1 MAQGS
6 KSKTTATGKSR
17 KGSTGRSGTSA
28 KKQETYEEEGLPAFL
43 GPEVMIIL
51 SFMAAV
57 LLFLSNF
64 HLCGVVGDF
73 LRRLQLG
80 LFGVVGYIL
89 PFFLFIGTSF
99 YMANRGNRKAVIKLA
114 AVTGGLLA
122 ICGLAQMIFGAAL
135 EPGGSLLSF
144 YQLSS
149 EGKGGG
155 LIGGGLSFG
164 LQSVVGS
171 IGAYLILLAV
181 LIICGVCITEKSVVN
196 VVKTGSGR
204 AYQYAKEDA
213 IRRKEERE
221 ERLEERRRLR
231 EDNVVRGVD
240 FGSIT
245 FQDPNVPSAPGGGT
259 GMPQGQEPGN
269 SASGERPASRKRSRI
284 KESPR
289 EPAYS
294 SADVFTGRID
304 IPPEYEEPVPF
315 AEDMPG
321 QGAWNGQGGMPGAEG
336 WNGQGGMSGAEGW
349 NGQGA
354 MPGAEGWNGQDGMP
368 GAEGWNGQGGMSG
381 AEGWNGQ
388 AGMYGAGGASEL
400 RETGGASMEIS
411 SAESRPKAGQGEEKV
426 LSFSKKAG
434 KRKDG
439 PLYADRELMTMEELD
454 DTLPVPALPGEE
466 PASESFEG
474 MQSQLGKTAMEAGT
488 DFDGSITFQE
498 EHSKDELRGGVSWD
512 FFAEDPLPQT
522 DSVNPGTASQLTAA
536 SNGLEKP
543 EQWAGPSGDL
553 DPMGQIQNADAPE
566 AVRQSQSA
574 GDLKPARQLQHASE
588 PNPALQLQSASEP
601 NPALQLQPTG
611 DPDPMLHGR
620 VADPLASGNQDRPSS
635 LHQSHAGTVPSSQSG
650 PVPWDEP
657 DSPQSI
663 YVPEGEKRVVTA
675 NGKIIETETEL
686 LHKRIESRREEA
698 AQERPEAALRASGK
712 APEPVKKPYVFPPT
726 SLLKKGSRAAG
737 AFSEDEYKETAI
749 KLQQTLRNFGVG
761 VTVTNISCG
770 PSVTRYELHPEQG
783 VKVSRIVGLA
793 DDIKLSLAAAE
804 IRIEAPIPGKS
815 AVGIEVPNKETSMVY
830 LRELLE
836 SEGFVNSK
844 SRLTFAGGKDI
855 GGQPVTADIGKMPH
869 LLIAGATGSGKSVCI
884 NTLIMSIIFKADP
897 EDVKLIMVDPKVV
910 ELSVYNGIPHLMIP
924 VVTDPKK
931 ASGALNWAV
940 AEMGDRYKKFAEYNV
955 RDLKGYNEK
964 IKNLTNIPEENRP
977 KKLPQIVIIIDELA
991 DLMMVVPGEVEDA
1004 ICRLA
1009 QLARAAGI
1017 HLVIA
1022 TQRPSVNV
1030 ITGLIK
1036 ANVPSRIAF
1045 SVSSGVDSRTI
1056 IDMNGAEKLLGK
1068 GDMLFY
1074 PSGVP
1079 KPQRVQGAFVSDQEV
1094 SQVVEFLTE
1103 QGLTTSY
1110 SSEVE
1115 SRVMNSTLDGF
1126 SGGGNSR
1133 GEDFA
1138 QAGRFIIEKEKASIG
1153 MLQRMFKI
1161 GFNRAARIMDQLAEA
1176 GVVGEEEGTKPRKL
1190 LMTMEEFEQFLSG
1203 GN

>member
-1 MAQGS
+1 MAQSS
-6 KSKTTATGKSR
+6 KNKTTANGKSR
-17 KGSTGRSGTSA
+17 KSSAGRSGTAS
-28 KKQETYEEEGLPAFL
+28 KRQETYEEEELPAFL

-51 SFMAAV
+51 SFLLAV

-80 LFGVVGYIL
+80 LFGVTGYVL

-99 YMANRGNRKAVIKLA
+99 YMANRGNKKAVIKLL

-122 ICGLAQMIFGAAL
+122 VCGLAQMMFGAAL
-135 EPGGSLLSF
+135 EPGGSLLDF

-155 LIGGGLSFG
+155 LLGGVISFG
-164 LQSVVGS
+164 FRSVVGT

-196 VVKTGSGR
+196 VVKSSSGK

-213 IRRKEERE
+213 IRRREERE
-221 ERLEERRRLR
+221 ERMEEKRRLR
-231 EDNVVRGVD
+231 EDKVVRGVD

-245 FQDPNVPSAPGGGT
+245 FQEQPAAPVPGMEDGKGQGQTGQTGQPGGK
-259 GMPQGQEPGN
+259 
-269 SASGERPASRKRSRI
+269 AASREKVSSRSSGKA
-284 KESPR
+284 KEQ
-289 EPAYS
+289 PAEASSYS
-294 SADVFTGRID
+294 SADVFTGKID

-315 AEDMPG
+315 VEDVKPIVLED
-321 QGAWNGQGGMPGAEG
+321 A
-336 WNGQGGMSGAEGW
+336 
-349 NGQGA
+349 
-354 MPGAEGWNGQDGMP
+354 
-368 GAEGWNGQGGMSG
+368 
-381 AEGWNGQ
+381 
-388 AGMYGAGGASEL
+388 
-400 RETGGASMEIS
+400 
-411 SAESRPKAGQGEEKV
+411 PKPAPEEEKV
-426 LSFSKKAG
+426 LSFGKKSG
-434 KRKDG
+434 KKKDG

-454 DTLPVPALPGEE
+454 DTLPVPTLPGEE
-466 PASESFEG
+466 LEEVSAERAAFSAFGQESANLRQDGQAEIGYSSHEPAGQTFSGPASQTEPPSFVPTSG
-474 MQSQLGKTAMEAGT
+474 EA
-488 DFDGSITFQE
+488 DPDLDGSITFE
-498 EHSKDELRGGVSWD
+498 EEPSDEVEWD
-512 FFAEDPLPQT
+512 FFAED
-522 DSVNPGTASQLTAA
+522 
-536 SNGLEKP
+536 KP
-543 EQWAGPSGDL
+543 EEPDDFSV
-553 DPMGQIQNADAPE
+553 PIPE
-566 AVRQSQSA
+566 EEEDSF
-574 GDLKPARQLQHASE
+574 
-588 PNPALQLQSASEP
+588 
-601 NPALQLQPTG
+601 
-611 DPDPMLHGR
+611 
-620 VADPLASGNQDRPSS
+620 SS
-635 LHQSHAGTVPSSQSG
+635 
-650 PVPWDEP
+650 VPWDERKETGQGR
-657 DSPQSI
+657 DRFEEAAGKEQSI
-663 YVPEGEKRVVTA
+663 FVPEESKRVVTA
-675 NGKIIETETEL
+675 TGKIIETETEL
-686 LHKRIESRREEA
+686 LQKRIETRREEA
-698 AQERPEAALRASGK
+698 AAERPEAALRAAEK
-712 APEPVKKPYVFPPT
+712 KPEPVKKPYVFPPT
-726 SLLKKGSRAAG
+726 SLLKKGNRTAG
-737 AFSEDEYKETAI
+737 GFSEQEYKETAI

-770 PSVTRYELHPEQG
+770 PSVTRYELHPDQG

-836 SEGFVNSK
+836 ADGFVNSK
-844 SRLTFAGGKDI
+844 SKLTFAVGKDI
-855 GGQPVTADIGKMPH
+855 AGQPVTADIGKMPH

-897 EDVKLIMVDPKVV
+897 DEVKLIMVDPKVV

-964 IKNLTNIPEENRP
+964 IKNLQGIPEESRP
-977 KKLPQIVIIIDELA
+977 KTMPQIVIIIDELA

-1074 PSGVP
+1074 PSGMP

-1094 SQVVEFLTE
+1094 SQVVEFLTD
-1103 QGLTTSY
+1103 QGLTASY

-1115 SRVMNSTLDGF
+1115 HKVMNGAPDAF
-1126 SGGGNSR
+1126 GGGDNSR
-1133 GEDFA
+1133 DEYFG

-1161 GFNRAARIMDQLAEA
+1161 GFNRAARIMDQLADA
-1176 GVVGEEEGTKPRKL
+1176 GVVGEEEGTKPRKV
-1190 LMTMEEFEQFLSG
+1190 LMTIEEFEQLLSG
-1203 GN
+1203 GSE